1 MKLANLL
8 VGVTM
13 LAACKYEQPSETKYA
28 TFTFG
33 RDRIRAMSMLD
44 TIDRQ
49 GYIDIS
55 LQYQGM
61 AATYDQDQ
69 AMRQNIARAIRE
81 WTGALDPA
89 SFPKNRPIV
98 RIGCCGSH
106 TVIVNPAVTRSYALP
121 EQKTIYLAGQY
132 INQFDPNSYRTILHE
147 VGHLMGLADTYS
159 EPGRQQPI
167 GQPDSVMN
175 YVYSHDQLQQDDIF
189 GIRALWEYMRYQG
202 PFCRYP
208 YGVGGAYE
216 NKGNIAFCVPQGPLP
231 LTDRSI
237 DVELNHELAE
247 YID

>member
-1 MKLANLL
+1 MRIVTIVSALIGLL
-8 VGVTM
+8 
-13 LAACKYEQPSETKYA
+13 ACKDMPVSQTKYA

-61 AATYDQDQ
+61 SVSYDQDQ

-81 WTGALDPA
+81 WTSALDPA
-89 SFPKNRPIV
+89 TFPKNIPIV

-106 TVIVNPAVTRSYALP
+106 TVILNPAVSRSYALP
-121 EQKTIYLAGQY
+121 EQKIIYLAGQY
-132 INQFDPNSYRTILHE
+132 INQFDPNSYKTILHE

-167 GQPDSVMN
+167 GQPQSVMN
-175 YVYSHDQLQQDDIF
+175 YVYIHDRLQPDDVY

-208 YGVGGAYE
+208 YGVGGALE
-216 NKGNIAFCVPQGPLP
+216 NPGNIAFCVPQGPTP
-231 LTDRSI
+231 LTIDSI
-237 DVELNHELAE
+237 RELHDSAE
-247 YID
+247 YTD